1 LFVSHSTHVVK
12 EEQFKQPVKL
22 QS

>member
-1 LFVSHSTHVVK
+1 LLVSHSTHVIK